1 MTTRRAGWVLM
12 SVLASVIALYATAVL
27 VVPGFGPPFI
37 GELRVSARLAL
48 VAHLAGSVV
57 ALAVGAWQL
66 NGRLRARAIAVHRW
80 MGRAYVIGVLVG
92 GLGGLALARTS
103 QEGLVTH
110 VGFGLL
116 ALLWLACTIAGYR
129 AIRAWDEPSHRAWM
143 IRSYALALA
152 AVTLRIYLPLELALG
167 MTFRDAY
174 RLVSWLCW
182 VPNLVA
188 AEWFV
193 RTRARTYIGTSRRAV
208 TPAQG

>member
-1 MTTRRAGWVLM
+1 MRRTSWTLM
-12 SVLASVIALYATAVL
+12 SLLASVIALYAGTVL

-37 GELRVSARLAL
+37 GALRATAPLAV
-48 VAHLAGSVV
+48 VAHLAGSIV

-66 NGRLRARAIAVHRW
+66 NGRVRARAIAVHRW
-80 MGRAYVIGVLVG
+80 MGRTYVAGVLVG
-92 GLGGLALARTS
+92 GLGGLSLARTS

-110 VGFGLL
+110 IGFGLL
-116 ALLWLACTIAGYR
+116 AVIWLACTIAGYL
-129 AIRAWDEPSHRAWM
+129 AIRRWDEASHRAWM
-143 IRSYALALA
+143 IRSYALTLA

-174 RLVSWLCW
+174 RVVSWLCW

-193 RTRARTYIGTSRRAV
+193 RTLRIEGEHDR
-208 TPAQG
+208 